1 MTDIIS
7 AVIALVLIIW
17 AVTEDVKGFRIPNYL
32 IVTGMITGVIMFC
45 IRYVTRQHIE
55 DYLLG
60 TLAGLSGMLILYAV
74 RAVGAGDVKL
84 FAVLGLLLGKVIIT
98 RLIAVSLISGA
109 VIGIVE
115 LCIRRI

>member
-32 IVTGMITGVIMFC
+32 IVTGMITGVIMLC

-60 TLAGLSGMLILYAV
+60 TLAGLSGMLILM
-74 RAVGAGDVKL
+74 L
-84 FAVLGLLLGKVIIT
+84 
-98 RLIAVSLISGA
+98 
-109 VIGIVE
+109 
-115 LCIRRI
+115 

>member
-7 AVIALVLIIW
+7 AVIALVLIIR

-32 IVTGMITGVIMFC
+32 IVTGMITGVIMLC
-45 IRYVTRQHIE
+45 IRCVTRQHIE

-60 TLAGLSGMLILYAV
+60 TLAGLSWMLILYAV

-84 FAVLGLLLGKVIIT
+84 FAVLFKIV
-98 RLIAVSLISGA
+98 VVA
-109 VIGIVE
+109 VIFRPFVS
-115 LCIRRI
+115 